1 MLQQNFYPGKAIQ
14 VWNNNDGGTSSG
26 FDADIPNPSYIVPRL
41 AGITVGPS
49 INSVLIDAGANFLDD
64 LAANK
69 FAIGDTVYQPKGYKH
84 SRIVSVDS
92 QIQLTV
98 ADPTFF
104 PALFVNPVSYRIY
117 RKSPY
122 GCLIFAQF
130 NKPATQSIEVTD
142 LNNNSFVLAG
152 FQTSSQGG
160 QAVLPFQCRKLI
172 AANTDTALGIYA
184 LFQ

>member
-1 MLQQNFYPGKAIQ
+1 MLQQNFYPGKVIQ
-14 VWNNNDGGTSSG
+14 IWGNGGGTSK
-26 FDADIPNPSYIVPRL
+26 FDDADIPNPSYLVEEL
-41 AGITVGPS
+41 NSDTTAPS
-49 INSVLIDAGANFLDD
+49 GNAVLIDATATFLDD

-104 PALFVNPVSYRIY
+104 PAPFVNPVAYQIY

-130 NKPATQSIEVTD
+130 NKPTTQTIEVTD
-142 LNNNSFVLAG
+142 LNNNSFVLNG
-152 FQTSSQGG
+152 FQTSSLGG
-160 QAVLPFQCRKLI
+160 QGVLPFQCRKLI
-172 AANTDTALGIYA
+172 AANTDTAFGIYA